1 VISAVDQI
9 LLLASLPGTD
19 HLVRTMHLLED
30 DVASILRTVDLAL
43 ANLAPGDP
51 VRDDLLEIRTAA
63 LLAVAKTEQLVAT
76 ASSAPLLRT
85 L

>member
-1 VISAVDQI
+1 MISAVEQI
-9 LLLASLPGTD
+9 MLLATAPGTD

-30 DVASILRTVDLAL
+30 DVASILRIVDIAL
-43 ANLAPGDP
+43 GSVAAGDP

-63 LLAVAKTEQLVAT
+63 QLAVAKTEQLVAT
-76 ASSAPLLRT
+76 ASSTPLLRA

>member
-1 VISAVDQI
+1 M
-9 LLLASLPGTD
+9 LLATAPGTD

-30 DVASILRTVDLAL
+30 DVASILRIVDIAL
-43 ANLAPGDP
+43 GSVAAGDP

-63 LLAVAKTEQLVAT
+63 QLAVAKTEQLVAT
-76 ASSAPLLRT
+76 ASSTPLLRA